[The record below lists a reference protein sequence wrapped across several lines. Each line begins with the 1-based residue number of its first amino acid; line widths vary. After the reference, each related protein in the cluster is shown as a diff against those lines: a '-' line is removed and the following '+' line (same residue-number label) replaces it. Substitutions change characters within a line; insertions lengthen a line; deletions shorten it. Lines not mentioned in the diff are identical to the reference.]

1 MRKISFLLFVTV
13 TIISCSSDSIE
24 EERFEVQKKRPSA
37 ISKRMI
43 ITNCSNDYNYFNA
56 LKKNS
61 YIISEM
67 MRDNP
72 VFRSSVL
79 SNLNQSNRVVRLSD
93 IIDLSS
99 DNLLSSTYRFYYTN
113 SLFSD
118 LVTFPDGSSKWPP
131 KVQPPISS
139 NPSTNSS
146 GNQGISDGVSVQSHI
161 NLLLSKDVEL
171 YIPNKYTGGDFY
183 SVGHPLNENQYS
195 QGHVIFKTAIE
206 NFNRYTNQINYFY
219 SYPMNINN
227 VMTYQEK
234 FVVLS
239 RPSNCTFE
247 NFELTDYMKK
257 HVSSDDG
264 TLFE

>member
-1 MRKISFLLFVTV
+1 MRKISLLLFVTA
-13 TIISCSSDSIE
+13 TIISCSSDNIE
-24 EERFEVQKKRPSA
+24 EERFEIQKKKPFA

-43 ITNCSNDYNYFNA
+43 ITNCSYDYNYFNA
-56 LKKNS
+56 LRKNS
-61 YIISEM
+61 YVICEM

-79 SNLNQSNRVVRLSD
+79 SNLNQSNRVVRISD

-99 DNLLSSTYRFYYTN
+99 DNLLSSIYRFYYTN

-118 LVTFPDGSSKWPP
+118 LVTYPDGSSKWPP
-131 KVQPPISS
+131 RIQYPISS

-146 GNQGISDGVSVQSHI
+146 GNQGIADGDSVQSHI
-161 NLLLSKDVEL
+161 NLLLSNDVEL
-171 YIPNKYTGGDFY
+171 YIPNKYTNGDFY

-206 NFNRYTNQINYFY
+206 NYNRYSNQINYLY
-219 SYPMNINN
+219 SSSMNINN

-264 TLFE
+264 TLF